1 MEVPY
6 VAVGCL
12 TAFVAAVVL
21 LGGETRRTPKGLL
34 WLTTRRR
41 LHAAFSRMADT
52 RPVSFLDSRS
62 AWHNLGAELAASES
76 RRVERDARPGLP
88 QVALVTDARQGVA
101 ATLAAG
107 VLLACVLC
115 LVATSAVGVPI
126 AAIVLAVGVPIWD
139 GTRQRR
145 EARVLAQEMPGV
157 FRTLAMA
164 MGSGET
170 LAQAID
176 YLGSHE
182 AGPAGRP
189 FARASLRMRCGDS
202 ASEALA
208 GLSEE
213 LHAPGVGLLTTA
225 LLISQ
230 RTGSPL
236 KSLFGHA
243 AKLVERQGEFERML
257 EVKTAQVRLSVR
269 IVCGLPVLMIASLSL
284 LSPDFRAGLAT
295 PAGIVSILLAIGMDA
310 TALLIIRRLMRGVV

>member
-6 VAVGCL
+6 VAIGCL
-12 TAFVAAVVL
+12 TTFIAAAVLV
-21 LGGETRRTPKGLL
+21 GGEARRAPKGLL
-34 WLTTRRR
+34 WMTTLRR
-41 LHAAFSRMADT
+41 LHVMLSWAATT
-52 RPVSFLDSRS
+52 RLVAFLDSRP
-62 AWHNLGAELAASES
+62 AWHSLGGELAASEAH
-76 RRVERDARPGLP
+76 RVERDARPGMP
-88 QVALVTDARQGVA
+88 RVAVVTDVEQGIA
-101 ATLAAG
+101 AALAGGA
-107 VLLACVLC
+107 LLACVLC
-115 LVATSAVGVPI
+115 LVATSAIGIPI
-126 AAIVLAVGVPIWD
+126 AALVLAVGVPIWD
-139 GTRQRR
+139 GSRQRR
-145 EARVLAQEMPGV
+145 EKRVLAQEMPGV

-182 AGPAGRP
+182 TGPAGKP

-202 ASEALA
+202 ASEALG

-213 LHAPGVGLLTTA
+213 LQAPGVGLLTTA

-236 KSLFGHA
+236 KALFGHA
-243 AKLVERQGEFERML
+243 ARLVERQGEFERML

-269 IVCGLPVLMIASLSL
+269 IVCGLPVLMIASLSI

>member
-1 MEVPY
+1 MPY
-6 VAVGCL
+6 VAIGCL
-12 TAFVAAVVL
+12 TAFMAALALV
-21 LGGETRRTPKGLL
+21 GGRGRRAPKGLA
-34 WLTTRRR
+34 WMATSRRANAVLGR
-41 LHAAFSRMADT
+41 AAGT
-52 RPVSFLDSRS
+52 RPVSLLDSRP
-62 AWHNLGAELAASES
+62 AWHSLGREIAASEA
-76 RRVERDARPGLP
+76 RRVERDARPGMP

-101 ATLAAG
+101 AVLAGG

-115 LVATSAVGVPI
+115 FVATSAIGVPI
-126 AAIVLAVGVPIWD
+126 AAVVLAVGVPIWD
-139 GTRQRR
+139 GSRQRR
-145 EARVLAQEMPGV
+145 EARMLAQEMPGV

-182 AGPAGRP
+182 TGPAGRP

-202 ASEALA
+202 ASEAL
-208 GLSEE
+208 GSLPEE

-269 IVCGLPVLMIASLSL
+269 IVCGLPVLMIAALSV

-295 PAGIVSILLAIGMDA
+295 PAGVASILLAIGMDA
-310 TALLIIRRLMRGVV
+310 TALLIIRRLMRGVI

>member
-182 AGPAGRP
+182 TGPAGRP
-189 FARASLRMRCGDS
+189 FARLLRMRCGDS
-202 ASEALA
+202 AGEALA
-208 GLSEE
+208 GLSEG
-213 LHAPGVGLLTTA
+213 LHAPGVGLPFPRCSSRSA
-225 LLISQ
+225 RAVRS
-230 RTGSPL
+230 SPSSAMPRSSSR
-236 KSLFGHA
+236 K
-243 AKLVERQGEFERML
+243 RGEFERML
-257 EVKTAQVRLSVR
+257 EVRTAQVRLSVR
-269 IVCGLPVLMIASLSL
+269 IVCGLPSS
-284 LSPDFRAGLAT
+284 
-295 PAGIVSILLAIGMDA
+295 
-310 TALLIIRRLMRGVV
+310 